1 MEQILAT
8 KQQTTQNTPPPLLP
22 QYPISREIVE
32 AILSVS
38 TLNAETTPTKCFIWD
53 KESQYIWQQVNSR
66 TGKHQNVW
74 KIVLESPGI
83 RNITV
88 AVRHGSVE
96 YWELYYKYGIVQK
109 YFPRLY
115 VTFPREWGTG
125 WKGPGIRWVYAQ
137 DWIDG
142 IQASTD
148 TWVWKQWWQS
158 FNELFSRDRE
168 KLYQFCWSMIDDFSV
183 LPITF
188 SDIDATVGHNL
199 MYDPRKNSYT
209 LFDIDTIRRNNWW
222 EIYRGL
228 LNIDTLSR
236 WTHTAE
242 QQGLAFF
249 LLRRLYEKY
258 GDNIFAK
265 QEGEFIDPKVQFYFI
280 DESIYRHIDY
290 SEQYEALKVKPNDP
304 IYDDIYEYGINEP
317 GFGFQKQEKWSD
329 ISVIVSSGRRF
340 MRISDEVKKFIIDDN
355 KEGFLSYFEKHSG
368 KKIFQTWVDL
378 EIVPDIQKVIEDVI
392 QWQKTKKSKQLVM
405 NTGTWWSV
413 EA

>member
-1 MEQILAT
+1 
-8 KQQTTQNTPPPLLP
+8 
-22 QYPISREIVE
+22 
-32 AILSVS
+32 
-38 TLNAETTPTKCFIWD
+38 
-53 KESQYIWQQVNSR
+53 
-66 TGKHQNVW
+66 
-74 KIVLESPGI
+74 
-83 RNITV
+83 
-88 AVRHGSVE
+88 
-96 YWELYYKYGIVQK
+96 
-109 YFPRLY
+109 
-115 VTFPREWGTG
+115 
-125 WKGPGIRWVYAQ
+125 
-137 DWIDG
+137 
-142 IQASTD
+142 
-148 TWVWKQWWQS
+148 
-158 FNELFSRDRE
+158 
-168 KLYQFCWSMIDDFSV
+168 MIDDFSV